1 MITISNQLIKEPILD
16 ILYEVKA
23 QSGKLN
29 EIRPSSTDIQI
40 TCPVHGDGK
49 EQHPSC
55 FINIDT
61 TQKNV
66 EYGFYHCFTC
76 GSKGSFSKFVGACF
90 EKNEAYGKN
99 WLLTRYADKV
109 IDSKFNLEPIDLS
122 ARIIKQNKVLDE
134 SILNEFD
141 SYHPYMTKRGL
152 TDEIIKEF
160 KIKYDRARKSIVFPV
175 YDENNNLMFLTRR
188 SVEGKQFYIDKDA
201 NKDIIYGL
209 NKAKDYNEVYVCE
222 SQINALTLWGWGYPA
237 VALFGAGTT
246 YGQIIKLRNS
256 NIKSF
261 VLCYDPDDAGK
272 HGEQRFKKYIGPT
285 KFVTTLHLP
294 KGKDINDLTR
304 EEFEEIRKISLQKE
318 NSIL

>member
-1 MITISNQLIKEPILD
+1 MIVISNQLIKEPILD

-23 QSGKLN
+23 QSGKLD

-40 TCPVHGDGK
+40 TCPIHGDGK

-99 WLLTRYADKV
+99 WLLTRYADKI

-122 ARIIKQNKVLDE
+122 AKVVKQSKILDE

-152 TDEIIKEF
+152 SDKVIREF
-160 KIKYDRARKSIVFPV
+160 NLKYDRARKCIVFPV
-175 YDENNNLMFLTRR
+175 YDENNKLRFLTRR
-188 SVEGKQFYIDKDA
+188 SVEGKQFYLDKDA
-201 NKDIIYGL
+201 DKDIIYCL
-209 NKAKDYNEVYVCE
+209 NKAKDYSEVYVCE
-222 SQINALTLWGWGYPA
+222 SQINALTLWSWGYPS

-246 YGQIIKLRNS
+246 YNQVLKLRNS

-261 VLCYDPDDAGK
+261 VLAYDPDAAGL
-272 HGEQRFKKYIGPT
+272 HGAERFKKFIGNS
-285 KFVTTLHLP
+285 KFVTTLNLP
-294 KGKDINDLTR
+294 KGKDVNDLAK
-304 EEFEEIRKISLQKE
+304 EEFEEILSLQKKDFTV
-318 NSIL
+318 